1 MVIQAATSAIDRLGT
16 CVGQD
21 PSSRTATAA
30 RIALRPLCAADAG
43 EAHVLFDTHPDVWA
57 FDPGRAYSRREREAW
72 ARIKSCEWETPTGR
86 LGIGCY
92 AITGREGGRM
102 LGCAGLAAS
111 LVPGG
116 LDAEPGAASS
126 LEVELYFRLGRDHWG
141 RGYATEACRMLIQL
155 ALDKL
160 AVRRI
165 FCATSRA
172 HDGALALLRRLGME
186 IDVRPLP
193 GPFWGP
199 DPARGILW
207 NPRAARTAGAATFQ
221 ADTH

>member
-1 MVIQAATSAIDRLGT
+1 MHAATFATDLLGSGT
-16 CVGQD
+16 GQD
-21 PSSRTATAA
+21 PSSQTATAA
-30 RIALRPLCAADAG
+30 RVVLRPLHVSDAS

-57 FDPGRAYSRREREAW
+57 FDPGRAYSRSEREAW

-92 AITGREGGRM
+92 AVTGREGGPM

-126 LEVELYFRLGRDHWG
+126 LEVELYFRLGREHWG
-141 RGYATEACRMLIQL
+141 RGYASEACRMLVQL
-155 ALDKL
+155 AFDKL

-172 HDGALALLRRLGME
+172 HDAALALMRRLGMA

-207 NPRAARTAGAATFQ
+207 NPRAVRPAGAETFQ

>member
-1 MVIQAATSAIDRLGT
+1 MVTHAATSNAERLRID
-16 CVGQD
+16 
-21 PSSRTATAA
+21 TAGEHAPHSA
-30 RIALRPLCAADAG
+30 PEERIALRPLQAADAG
-43 EAHVLFDTHPDVWA
+43 EAHALFDTHPDVWA
-57 FDPGRAYSRREREAW
+57 FDPGRAYSRSEREAW
-72 ARIKSCEWETPTGR
+72 ARIKSCEWATPTGR

-92 AITGREGGRM
+92 AITRRDGGRM

-116 LDAEPGAASS
+116 LDAEPGAASA
-126 LEVELYFRLGRDHWG
+126 LEVELYFRLGREHWG
-141 RGYATEACRMLIQL
+141 RGYATEACRTLVRL
-155 ALDKL
+155 AFDTLG
-160 AVRRI
+160 VRRL

-172 HDGALALLRRLGME
+172 HDGALALMRRLGME

-193 GPFWGP
+193 GPFWGS

-207 NPRAARTAGAATFQ
+207 NPRAVRTGRAAMHH